1 MISRRAFLGTVA
13 GGLLTAPFAAEAQQA
28 RKMPKIG
35 ILTFNSPVVLPGEEF
50 FWERMRELGWVEG
63 QNVVVERRGAAGD
76 LDRIPIVAGELVKL
90 KVDVMTIWGGGVATR
105 AREADRTVPIC
116 VRAADLQAEG
126 LVANLAKPEGN
137 VTGVQ
142 TIQAD
147 LAGKRLEIL
156 REVVPGLTRVGVL
169 IADTT
174 TTRIRIIRNA
184 EDAARAMGLQLYVP
198 EVNRTPD
205 DFPQIFSTLI
215 KNGVRGLSIVNS
227 PRLNLHY
234 KQLAALAVKDHIA
247 TISDFQEW
255 PQVGGLIA
263 YGPLVS
269 EISRQWAECVNKI
282 LRGAKPAQV
291 QVQQPTKF
299 ALIII
304 LKTAKALGLTI
315 PDSLLGRAD
324 EVIQ

>member
-1 MISRRAFLGTVA
+1 V
-13 GGLLTAPFAAEAQQA
+13 LLAAPLAAEGQQA
-28 RKMPKIG
+28 RKVPKIG
-35 ILTFNSPVVLPGEEF
+35 VLTLNSPVVLPGEEF
-50 FWERMRELGWVEG
+50 FWERLRELGWVEG
-63 QNVVVERRGAAGD
+63 QNVVVERRGAAGEI
-76 LDRIPIVAGELVKL
+76 DRLPIVAAELVKL
-90 KVDVMTIWGGGVATR
+90 KVDVMTIWGGGL
-105 AREADRTVPIC
+105 ARQAQGANRTVPIC

-169 IADTT
+169 IADLT
-174 TTRIRIIRNA
+174 TTRVRIIRNA
-184 EDAARAMGLQLYVP
+184 EDAARTMGLQLYVP
-198 EVNRTPD
+198 EVNPTPD
-205 DFPQIFSTLI
+205 DFIQAFSTLT

-234 KQLAALAVKDHIA
+234 KQLAALAAKDHIA
-247 TISDFQEW
+247 TISDFPEW

-269 EISRQWAECVNKI
+269 EISRQWAECVDKI

-291 QVQQPTKF
+291 PVLQPTKF
-299 ALIII
+299 ALVIN

-315 PDSLLGRAD
+315 PPAVLTRAD
-324 EVIQ
+324 QVIE

>member
-1 MISRRAFLGTVA
+1 M
-13 GGLLTAPFAAEAQQA
+13 LLAAPLAAEGQQA
-28 RKMPKIG
+28 RKVPKIG
-35 ILTFNSPVVLPGEEF
+35 VLTLNSPVVLPGEEF
-50 FWERMRELGWVEG
+50 FWERLRELGWVEG
-63 QNVVVERRGAAGD
+63 QNVVVERRGAAGEI
-76 LDRIPIVAGELVKL
+76 DRLPIVAAELVKL
-90 KVDVMTIWGGGVATR
+90 KVDVMTIWGGGL
-105 AREADRTVPIC
+105 ARQAQGANRTVPIC

-169 IADTT
+169 IADLT
-174 TTRIRIIRNA
+174 TTRVRIIRNA
-184 EDAARAMGLQLYVP
+184 EDAARTMGLQLYVP
-198 EVNRTPD
+198 EVNPTPD
-205 DFPQIFSTLI
+205 DFIQAFSTLT

-234 KQLAALAVKDHIA
+234 KQLAALAAKDHIA
-247 TISDFQEW
+247 TISDFPEW

-269 EISRQWAECVNKI
+269 EISRQWAECVDKI

-291 QVQQPTKF
+291 PVLQPTKF
-299 ALIII
+299 ALVIN

-315 PDSLLGRAD
+315 PPAVLTRAD
-324 EVIQ
+324 QVIE

>member
-1 MISRRAFLGTVA
+1 
-13 GGLLTAPFAAEAQQA
+13 
-28 RKMPKIG
+28 
-35 ILTFNSPVVLPGEEF
+35 
-50 FWERMRELGWVEG
+50 MRELGWVEG

-76 LDRIPIVAGELVKL
+76 LDRLPIVAAELVKL

-156 REVVPGLTRVGVL
+156 REAVPGLARVGVL

-198 EVNRTPD
+198 EVNRPPD
-205 DFPQIFSTLI
+205 DFIQAFSTLT

-234 KQLAALAVKDHIA
+234 KQLAALAAKDHIA
-247 TISDFQEW
+247 TIGDFQEW

-269 EISRQWAECVNKI
+269 EISRQWAECVDKI

-291 QVQQPTKF
+291 PVQQPTKF
-299 ALIII
+299 SLVIN

-315 PDSLLGRAD
+315 PDSLLRRAD